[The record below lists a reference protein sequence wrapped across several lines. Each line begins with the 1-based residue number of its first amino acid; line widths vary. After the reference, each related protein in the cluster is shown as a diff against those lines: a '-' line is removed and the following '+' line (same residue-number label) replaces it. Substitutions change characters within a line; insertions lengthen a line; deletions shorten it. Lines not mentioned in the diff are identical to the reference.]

1 MAKNLSF
8 PNNESVSN
16 FYSKIQKK
24 VQDDLKE
31 DIVPYQY
38 QEFYDF
44 FKEFKSELNSNSKI
58 ADIGCGYLGGFLP
71 EIKKHNFNNLFA
83 TDLNPDTV
91 KNIKERYNFIEISQ
105 GDCTKL
111 NYKDNEF
118 DFVICYGVIHH
129 THDYQACLKELSRIL
144 KPGQKLFLGVYSFD
158 NCLFEY
164 IVRLIRMIGKI
175 IKFDLM
181 FNIAKKIPLFNR
193 FYMDHAYVP
202 VLYLINKKEIIKNSS
217 KCKLRLIRDFPSR
230 SDFFQKIPFLGKI
243 ISGNGLLR
251 IFIFQKES

>member
-16 FYSKIQKK
+16 FYSKIQIK
-24 VQDDLKE
+24 VQEDLKE
-31 DIVPYQY
+31 NIIPYQY
-38 QEFYDF
+38 KEFYDF
-44 FKEFKSELNSNSKI
+44 FKKFKSELNLDAKI

-71 EIKKHNFNNLFA
+71 EIKKYNFNNLFA

-91 KNIKERYNFIEISQ
+91 KNIKEKYNFINISQ

-111 NYKDNEF
+111 NYRDNEF
-118 DFVICYGVIHH
+118 DFLICYGVIHH

-164 IVRLIRMIGKI
+164 IVRFIRLLGKFA
-175 IKFDLM
+175 KFDFM
-181 FNIAKKIPLFNR
+181 FNVAKRIPLFNR

-202 VLYLINKKEIIKNSS
+202 VLYLINRKEIIETSLKNN
-217 KCKLRLIRDFPSR
+217 LHLIQEFASR
-230 SDFFQKIPFLGKI
+230 SDFFQKIPFLGRM

-251 IFIFQKES
+251 IFIFQKKN